1 MKTIFS
7 AIGCLAIATI
17 VARNAW
23 SQTSRPGD
31 LKVGD
36 PASNFTVK
44 DVQGKNSVTLS
55 ELKGKPIVLLFGSC
69 T

>member
-7 AIGCLAIATI
+7 AIGFLAIATI
-17 VARNAW
+17 VATTALA
-23 SQTSRPGD
+23 QTSRSGD

-36 PASNFTVK
+36 NAPEFTVK

-55 ELKGKPIVLLFGSC
+55 ELKGKPVVLLFGSC